1 MFNINLK
8 YAQPKNIKVL
18 GGKMNSE
25 YGFKLENLVNNLSN
39 GKVLNEQI
47 NQTRHTISK
56 TNYCESSINFYGE
69 NGRWLIELAEEN
81 VDTIAD
87 LNNYIGWICDE

>member
-8 YAQPKNIKVL
+8 YAQPKIIKVL

-25 YGFKLENLVNNLSN
+25 YSFKLKNMVNNLNS

-47 NQTRHTISK
+47 NQTRHTISN
-56 TNYCESSINFYGE
+56 TNYCESSINFYGA
-69 NGRWLIELAEEN
+69 NSRWLIDLAEEN
-81 VDTIAD
+81 VNTVAD